1 MRVGG
6 TAIRCDSNETVC
18 SALLAQATEAREK
31 GWEWERQ
38 EVAKETVLEIG
49 GGGESGHWEKVKME
63 SIMGRWLF
71 LAFEME

>member
-31 GWEWERQ
+31 GREWGRQ

-49 GGGESGHWEKVKME
+49 GGGGKWSLRKGKDGIDHGEVIIFG
-63 SIMGRWLF
+63 F
-71 LAFEME
+71 